1 MSLPKSLAVGF
12 FSCNM
17 GSPSLIPPGGLIGI
31 VCTPDIFDEIS
42 RSVELQIRTLIVS
55 RKHELYLVRF
65 SKLWG
70 THSLFGL
77 FDRVF

>member
-1 MSLPKSLAVGF
+1 
-12 FSCNM
+12 M

-42 RSVELQIRTLIVS
+42 KVLSQIRTFLSPENMSYIWQGF
-55 RKHELYLVRF
+55 KALGIH
-65 SKLWG
+65 G
-70 THSLFGL
+70 LFAL

>member
-1 MSLPKSLAVGF
+1 
-12 FSCNM
+12 M
-17 GSPSLIPPGGLIGI
+17 GSPSLIPPGGLTGI

-42 RSVELQIRTLIVS
+42 RSVELQIRTLVS
-55 RKHELYLVRF
+55 RKHELYLARF

-70 THSLFGL
+70 IHGVFGL